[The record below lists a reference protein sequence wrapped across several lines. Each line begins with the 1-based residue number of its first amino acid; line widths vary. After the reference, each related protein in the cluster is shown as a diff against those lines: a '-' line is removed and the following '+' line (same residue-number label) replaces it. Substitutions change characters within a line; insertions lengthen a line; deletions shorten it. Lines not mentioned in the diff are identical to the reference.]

1 MFTLV
6 EIWMS
11 KFGVP
16 MHRDRKTC
24 SLYSKLIQEELKEL
38 DAEFKHGR
46 SEAELKEAV
55 DLLWVTMAKILALGY
70 DYDDVRSALTAVY
83 NSNMSKASSSK
94 EQVQKYIQ
102 DNMLEGYKVKQIND
116 IFLLLN
122 SSGKIQKGPNYH
134 VAKIK
139 LAK

>member
-38 DAEFKHGR
+38 EAEFKHGR
-46 SEAELKEAV
+46 SEAELKEAI

-70 DYDDVRSALTAVY
+70 SYDDVRKAMTAVY
-83 NSNMSKASSSK
+83 NSNMSKASASK
-94 EQVQKYIQ
+94 EQVEKYIE
-102 DNMLEGYKVKQIND
+102 DNMLEGYTVQQVD
-116 IFLLLN
+116 DLFLLLN
-122 SSGKIQKGPNYH
+122 RSGKIQKGPNYH

-139 LAK
+139 LDK